1 MRSVLLLLLAF
12 VGCSLLASFLLY
24 LGLQVLEM
32 NQWQGAALG
41 IAMWILNLASLALL
55 AAAIWRGVK
64 TFRNRRGAIQ
74 RS

>member
-1 MRSVLLLLLAF
+1 MKSVLLLLLAF

-41 IAMWILNLASLALL
+41 IAMWVLNLASLALL

>member
-1 MRSVLLLLLAF
+1 MKSVLLLLLAF
-12 VGCSLLASFLLY
+12 VGYSLLASFLLY

>member
-1 MRSVLLLLLAF
+1 MKSVLLLLLAF

-55 AAAIWRGVK
+55 AIAIWRGIK